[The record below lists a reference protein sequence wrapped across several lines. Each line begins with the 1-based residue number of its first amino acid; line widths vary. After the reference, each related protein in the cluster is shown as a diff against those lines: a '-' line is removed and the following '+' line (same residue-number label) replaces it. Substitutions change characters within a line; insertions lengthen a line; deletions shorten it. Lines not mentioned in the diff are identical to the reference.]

1 MKAVVLE
8 RRFDEAE
15 KKEYHVRVGVLKVN
29 QVSPMDA
36 VGRVIEQLGPVKT
49 ADDIRVV
56 YEKAAVP
63 GFPPIAQVRAKTGKM
78 LLTLLVLFAV
88 VGVLMN
94 RNAAI
99 DAITSIQARSTS
111 VVDNGVQVQ
120 WTPRSNLPTEPGVI
134 ASEVLGY
141 VVYRSENPFI
151 EGDQSAVRDLVL
163 GGSVKRFIDDSRP
176 ESATTTIATDDNGT
190 VTISRSA
197 TTTARQAATG
207 AAMAGPTRQGYAS
220 TVTVNVNSTGT
231 VPGVHYYY
239 AVQSITK
246 FQVYGGASGGT
257 IIIGTASP
265 GRTGSVSAP
274 AEASQP
280 AAGVGRF
287 GERASA
293 TRQNV
298 IVKRFTLAVSDW
310 SGVFGPVTPLAR
322 PSLSAPA
329 NVPDPGSA
337 DVSPFGADFSWDSVA
352 GGDTYRLQVANNI
365 RFQNAYATP
374 ELSSPGE
381 AGGVLMSQNV
391 NIFNI
396 FGTSEAKYYYWR
408 VGVRYSGDRLR
419 PVPDGYVWSQTRS
432 FRTVEL
438 PPPPP
443 GG

>member
-1 MKAVVLE
+1 
-8 RRFDEAE
+8 
-15 KKEYHVRVGVLKVN
+15 
-29 QVSPMDA
+29 
-36 VGRVIEQLGPVKT
+36 VIEQVGPVKT
-49 ADDIRVV
+49 ANDVRVV

-63 GFPPIAQVRAKTGKM
+63 GLPPIAQVRAKMGKM

-88 VGVLMN
+88 IGVLMN
-94 RNAAI
+94 RNAATVH
-99 DAITSIQARSTS
+99 AITSVQARSTT

-151 EGDQSAVRDLVL
+151 EGDESAVRDLVL

-176 ESATTTIATDDNGT
+176 KSGTTTIEVDDNGT
-190 VTISRSA
+190 FAITRSA
-197 TTTARQAATG
+197 TTTARQAATE
-207 AAMAGPTRQGYAS
+207 AAIAGPTRQGYAS
-220 TVTVNVNSTGT
+220 TVTVNINSTGA

-239 AVQSITK
+239 AVRSITK
-246 FQVYGGASGGT
+246 FQVYGGAAGGE
-257 IIIGTASP
+257 IIIGTPSSA
-265 GRTGSVSAP
+265 RAGSVSAP

-293 TRQNV
+293 TRQNE

-310 SGVFGPVTPLAR
+310 SEVFGPATPLAR
-322 PSLSAPA
+322 PSLVAPA
-329 NVPDPGSA
+329 NVPDSGSA

-352 GGDTYRLQVANNI
+352 GGDTYVLQIANNI
-365 RFQNAYATP
+365 GFQNAYTTP

-396 FGTSEAKYYYWR
+396 FGMSEAKYYYWR

-419 PVPDGYVWSQTRS
+419 PAPDGYVWSQTRS